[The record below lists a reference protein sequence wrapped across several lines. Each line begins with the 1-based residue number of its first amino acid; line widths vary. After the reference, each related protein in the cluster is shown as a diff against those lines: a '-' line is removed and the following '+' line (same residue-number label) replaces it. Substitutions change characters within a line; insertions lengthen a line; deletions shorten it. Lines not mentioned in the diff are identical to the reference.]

1 MLAKKYKSQIISIV
15 NPFSG
20 IYTLEFRSLGSKYK
34 YLPGQFLH
42 IALNSEYDGSD
53 QWPDSRCF
61 SMQSNPGEEN
71 IKITYTIKGEFTRK
85 MEAIL
90 KVGSEVWLKLPY
102 GDLFTQS
109 HSKINS
115 VFIAGGTGITPFL
128 SLFTHESFIEYV
140 NPKIYLG
147 FRSKDY
153 NIYND
158 ELNRMIQIRSNSSV
172 SELVEENSSSFPKY
186 YYQEKEGVININQ
199 ILFENSIKS
208 NYFISGPPA
217 MIKTFKQILIGK
229 GVAAKNVLTDD
240 WE

>member
-71 IKITYTIKGEFTRK
+71 IKITYAIKGEFTRK

-128 SLFTHESFIEYV
+128 SLFTHESFNEYV

-147 FRSKDY
+147 FRSNEL
-153 NIYND
+153 NIYQD
-158 ELNRMIQIRSNSSV
+158 ELNLSCKSSK
-172 SELVEENSSSFPKY
+172 LVKLFIEDTD
-186 YYQEKEGVININQ
+186 GVIDIKQ
-199 ILFENSIKS
+199 IFLDNGIAP
-208 NYFISGPPA
+208 NYFISGPPS
-217 MIKTFKQILIGK
+217 MIKAFKKVLIEK
-229 GVAAKNVLTDD
+229 GVPTGNVLTDD